1 MDAKKL
7 KSLLYTCVG
16 LDNLGKKEK
25 QIFSELKPRSE
36 FSRSKEEKKN
46 VYKILLHYVVVG
58 QEGKALK

>member
-36 FSRSKEEKKN
+36 FSRSKEEKKMCIK
-46 VYKILLHYVVVG
+46 YYYIMW
-58 QEGKALK
+58 